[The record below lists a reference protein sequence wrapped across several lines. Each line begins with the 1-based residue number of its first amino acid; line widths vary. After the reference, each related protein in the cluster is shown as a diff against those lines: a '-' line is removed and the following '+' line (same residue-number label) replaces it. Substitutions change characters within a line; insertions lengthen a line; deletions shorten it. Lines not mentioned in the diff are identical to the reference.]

1 MVKTL
6 EILGSAVGIIGILIC
21 LGAGAVRVTGG
32 HWFFGFEAFTLFI
45 GGLGVMMMACL
56 AKLQAIALQLNQRS

>member
-1 MVKTL
+1 MGETL
-6 EILGSAVGIIGILIC
+6 GIIGSVVGVIGILIC
-21 LGAGAVRVTGG
+21 LFAGLVRVTGG
-32 HWFFGFEAFTLFI
+32 HWLFGFEAFTLFI